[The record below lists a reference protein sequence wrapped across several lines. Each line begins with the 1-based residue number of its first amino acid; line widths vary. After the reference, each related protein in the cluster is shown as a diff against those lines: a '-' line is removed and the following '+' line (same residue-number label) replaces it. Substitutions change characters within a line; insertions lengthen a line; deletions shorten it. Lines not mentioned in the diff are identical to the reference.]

1 MKVGGQLFTSEG
13 PSVIRRLARMKFD
26 IFLDL
31 KFHDIPNTV
40 ACSVRAAAEL
50 PNVRMV
56 NMHTLGG
63 FEMMSAARKA
73 LSGVKNPPLLLGVT
87 LLTSHD
93 AATLREIGVS
103 GSPSSRVL
111 HLAQLAKSA
120 GMDGVVASAHEAR
133 AIRASCGPKFRIVVP
148 GIRPAGSAKNDQSRI
163 ATPGN
168 AIRAGADFVVIG
180 RALTAAADPRAVS
193 VQIADEVAAALNT
206 GAGAAAELDAE
217 EAELAVRA

>member
-1 MKVGGQLFTSEG
+1 MKL
-13 PSVIRRLARMKFD
+13 D

-50 PNVRMV
+50 PGVRMV

-63 FEMMSAARKA
+63 LEMMKAARKA
-73 LSGVKNPPLLLGVT
+73 LAGLKNPPHLLGVT

-93 AATLREIGVS
+93 AETLREIGVT

-111 HLAQLAKSA
+111 HLARLAMSA
-120 GMDGVVASAHEAR
+120 GLDGVVASAQEIV
-133 AIRASCGPKFRIVVP
+133 AIRRVCGPDFRIVVP

-163 ATPGN
+163 GSPAE
-168 AIRAGADFVVIG
+168 AIRAGADFLVIG
-180 RALTAAADPRAVS
+180 RPITAATDPRTAAA
-193 VQIADEVAAALNT
+193 QIADEVAAAQKPRTAPAALN
-206 GAGAAAELDAE
+206 AD
-217 EAELAVRA
+217 EADSALRL